1 MLKKSFQKKDVTR
14 IRNLVKGKS
23 GEKISSQV
31 GYKKSD
37 DHHTEGDI
45 WESNGRTWTIKDGIK
60 QNITKLDAAKQAHLM
75 PLLCP
80 KCGKVMRNRN
90 DKPFYKI
97 HKKCFNCVI
106 DFEAE
111 LKRTGKWEEY
121 ENKIHNDEIDNK
133 IKDFKEWIYN
143 KANEKSTYV
152 SEAGDVERW
161 VGAKIDLDRVDEYV
175 KESVEYLEAL
185 KR

>member
-1 MLKKSFQKKDVTR
+1 MLKKSFTKKDVTR

-23 GEKISSQV
+23 GEKITSQV

-37 DHHTEGDI
+37 DHHTEGNI

-80 KCGKVMRNRN
+80 KCNKVMRNRN

-97 HKKCFNCVI
+97 HKKCFNCVV

-111 LKRTGKWEEY
+111 LKRSGKWEEY
-121 ENKIHNDEIDNK
+121 ETKIHNDEIDNK

-143 KANEKSTYV
+143 KANENSTYV

-161 VGAKIDLDRVDEYV
+161 VGAKVDIDRVDDYV
-175 KESVEYLEAL
+175 RESVEYLEAL

>member
-1 MLKKSFQKKDVTR
+1 MLKKAFEKKDVTR
-14 IRNLVKGKS
+14 IRNLVKGKT
-23 GEKISSQV
+23 GNKISSSV
-31 GYKKSD
+31 GYKKAD
-37 DHHTEGDI
+37 DHYSEGDV
-45 WESNGRTWTIKDGIK
+45 WELDGRTWTIKDGIK
-60 QNITKLDAAKQAHLM
+60 QNITKLDKAKQAHLM

-80 KCGKVMRNRN
+80 NCRKVMRNRN

-97 HKKCFNCVI
+97 HKKCFECVI
-106 DFEAE
+106 MFERD
-111 LKRTGKWEEY
+111 LKRSGKWEEY

-133 IKDFKEWIYN
+133 IQDFKEWIYD
-143 KANEKSTYV
+143 KAEEKSTYV

-161 VGAKIDLDRVDEYV
+161 VGAKVDVNRMDEYV

>member
-1 MLKKSFQKKDVTR
+1 MLKKQFQKKDVTR

-23 GEKISSQV
+23 GKKISSSV

-37 DHHTEGDI
+37 DHYIEGDV
-45 WESNGRTWTIKDGIK
+45 WESNERTWTIKDGIK

-80 KCGKVMRNRN
+80 KCSKVMRNRN
-90 DKPFYKI
+90 DKPFY
-97 HKKCFNCVI
+97 
-106 DFEAE
+106 
-111 LKRTGKWEEY
+111 
-121 ENKIHNDEIDNK
+121 K

-161 VGAKIDLDRVDEYV
+161 VGAKVDIDRVDDYV
-175 KESVEYLEAL
+175 RESVEYLEAL

>member
-1 MLKKSFQKKDVTR
+1 
-14 IRNLVKGKS
+14 
-23 GEKISSQV
+23 
-31 GYKKSD
+31 
-37 DHHTEGDI
+37 
-45 WESNGRTWTIKDGIK
+45 
-60 QNITKLDAAKQAHLM
+60 
-75 PLLCP
+75 
-80 KCGKVMRNRN
+80 MRNRN

-97 HKKCFNCVI
+97 HKRCFNCVV

-111 LKRTGKWEEY
+111 LKRSGKWEEY
-121 ENKIHNDEIDNK
+121 ETKIHNDEIDNK

-161 VGAKIDLDRVDEYV
+161 VGAKVDIDRVDDYV
-175 KESVEYLEAL
+175 RESVEYLEAL